1 MSSEPPTPSSD
12 IRSTFMFRHLRSGRE
27 KKLGREL
34 SEAELL
40 ALEPLAA
47 GASAAGVKP
56 ASAPREL
63 SSMAIASAVRD
74 LPKKVVAVTQPQPK
88 DQTWRAQADEGE
100 WVEFSPDRV
109 RRGRRAIGNVAK
121 LVERAVAAG
130 KFGKPEL
137 PPYARKT
144 AAIYVQQEDLDAFV
158 PDGWGHLWGADETRE
173 LRRRHQ
179 LPGLAIPLL
188 ALLELTGGFRPP
200 ALSDSKACGAGFQV
214 TLPWLARKL
223 GCTLEY
229 VLKLINILD
238 PYAKWRRAAH
248 LVKVENKRRRRVG
261 EALLPY
267 PEKPTGVTVYIHRF
281 RRLRRWENLHPDGA
295 VRRVWLDAK
304 KNPHQFVDVR
314 GVCYLTNSGRA
325 VVTRSE
331 AGGDASADMHRRA
344 RRTRWFVSGRLRRG
358 HELGAGNTT
367 EILENRQQLRRP
379 NGVRKKFSPNN
390 RFTFSHPPSRHS

>member
-1 MSSEPPTPSSD
+1 
-12 IRSTFMFRHLRSGRE
+12 MFRHLRRGRE

-40 ALEPLAA
+40 ELEPLAT

-56 ASAPREL
+56 ASAPRVL
-63 SSMAIASAVRD
+63 SQAAVAATVRD
-74 LPKKVVAVTQPQPK
+74 LPKRVVAATQPQPK
-88 DQTWRAQADEGE
+88 DQTWRAQADEDE

-130 KFGKPEL
+130 KFGRPEL
-137 PPYARKT
+137 PAYARKT
-144 AAIYVQQEDLDAFV
+144 AAIYVQQEDLEGFV
-158 PDGWGHLWGADETRE
+158 PDGWGLLWGADETRE
-173 LRRRHQ
+173 LRRRHR

-200 ALSDSKACGAGFQV
+200 ALSDSQACGAGFQV

-229 VLKLINILD
+229 VLKLINVLD
-238 PYAKWRRAAH
+238 PYAKWRRAAFK
-248 LVKVENKRRRRVG
+248 VKVENKRRRRRS
-261 EALLPY
+261 EAPLPY
-267 PEKPTGVTVYIHRF
+267 PEKPTGVTLYIHLY
-281 RRLRRWENLHPDGA
+281 RRMRRWENLHPEGA
-295 VRRVWLDAK
+295 LRRVWLDAK
-304 KNPHQFVDVR
+304 KVPHQFVDVR
-314 GVCYLTNSGRA
+314 GVCYLTGAGRA

-331 AGGDASADMHRRA
+331 AGRDANSDMHRRA

-358 HELGAGNTT
+358 HELGAGHTS
-367 EILENRQQLRRP
+367 EILESRQRLRRP

-390 RFTFSHPPSRHS
+390 QFTSSSRPTSQP